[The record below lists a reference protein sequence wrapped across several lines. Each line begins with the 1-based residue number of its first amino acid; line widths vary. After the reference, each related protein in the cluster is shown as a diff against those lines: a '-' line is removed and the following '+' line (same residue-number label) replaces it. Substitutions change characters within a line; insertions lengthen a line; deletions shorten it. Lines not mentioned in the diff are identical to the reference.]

1 MINLLKSLAA
11 ISLFI
16 LVGCNS
22 SSSES
27 NDEETRAL
35 ALQEWKDMKFGM
47 FIHWGVYSG
56 PAGVWEGK
64 QIEKLGEQIQ
74 RHAYISH
81 EDYQDVA
88 RQFNPVKFDPEK
100 IVLLAKNTGM
110 KYIVITSKH
119 HDGFCMWDSKHTD
132 FDIVDFTPYK
142 KDIIAQLAEACKKH
156 GIKLGLYYSTPDWH
170 FNGPNPEINPADGK
184 ISVFSKVSKANE
196 EYQNAQL
203 EELLSNYGDIVELF
217 FDMGEP
223 TADQS
228 ARWAQT
234 VHSIQPKCVING
246 RIMNNQGDFLTMP
259 DNHVPDIPIE
269 DLAWETPGTFY
280 HTWGYKSWVKGDT
293 LPVQVKKQINKL
305 SLIAARGGNFLLNI
319 GPKSD
324 GTVVPYEEEVLNEM
338 GKWVRQNEEA
348 IFGTETTPFEKSPWG
363 ECTMKPGKLFIHVA
377 NWPENGVLEIPGLV
391 SKVEKAYPL
400 INPESVIEVQSNEN
414 GKSLVLDDQ
423 WKDPYLTI
431 LVLEYEGELQIND
444 PILIANEDE
453 EIIIKNND
461 WVKHG
466 KYGKVSYRSILKD
479 FYRTVEIDVPQTGK
493 YKVFATYKMKHD
505 QKRFILSAG
514 DQTLSFDLYNNKAQ
528 QEEKSIEVFDG
539 NESGSNNNGK
549 GRNGTLTSMVGI
561 MEFDET
567 GVYELMLEQ
576 GEAFEFKP
584 TIVEFNK
591 QDRKYMSLNITLE
604 SLRFEPVN

>member
-1 MINLLKSLAA
+1 MMHYITPFYMNQKRMIMKTITRLIVILL
-11 ISLFI
+11 
-16 LVGCNS
+16 LVTLGCKPVDS
-22 SSSES
+22 VKHDTES
-27 NDEETRAL
+27 RAT
-35 ALQEWKDMKFGM
+35 ALQDWKEMKFGM

-56 PAGVWEGK
+56 PAGMWEGK

-74 RHAYISH
+74 RHARISH
-81 EDYQDVA
+81 DDYLEVA
-88 RQFNPVKFDPEK
+88 RQFNPVNFDPEK

-119 HDGFCMWDSKHTD
+119 HDGFCLWDSEHTD

-142 KDIIAQLAEACKKH
+142 KDIIGQLAEACRKH

-196 EYQNAQL
+196 DYQDAHL
-203 EELLSNYGDIVELF
+203 KELLSNYGDIVELF

-223 TADQS
+223 TAAQS

-234 VHSIQPKCVING
+234 VHSLQPGCVING

-259 DNHVPDIPIE
+259 DNHVPDLPIE

-293 LPVQVKKQINKL
+293 LPVQVKKQIHKL

-319 GPKSD
+319 GPRSD
-324 GTVVPYEEEVLNEM
+324 GTVVPYEVEVLTEM
-338 GKWVRQNEEA
+338 GHWVKKNEEA

-363 ECTMKPGKLFIHVA
+363 ESTVKPGKLYIHVS
-377 NWPENGVLEIPGLV
+377 NWPDNGRLEIPGLV
-391 SKVEKAYPL
+391 SGIRRAYPL
-400 INPESVIEVQSNEN
+400 AYPDQAIEVVNLEE
-414 GKSLVLDDQ
+414 GKSLALQEQ

-431 LVLEYEGELQIND
+431 LVIEYDDKLVIHNPVLKADESGEIR
-444 PILIANEDE
+444 IGES
-453 EIIIKNND
+453 D
-461 WVKHG
+461 WIKHG

-479 FYRTVEIDVPQTGK
+479 AYRTVNIEVPEPGK
-493 YKVFATYKMKHD
+493 YRLNLSYKMNHD

-514 DQTLSFDLYNNKAQ
+514 NQAISFDL
-528 QEEKSIEVFDG
+528 
-539 NESGSNNNGK
+539 SNSK
-549 GRNGTLTSMVGI
+549 DAMSGI
-561 MEFDET
+561 MEFEEA
-567 GVYELMLEQ
+567 GKYELLLEQ
-576 GEAFEFKP
+576 GETFEFKP
-584 TIVEFNK
+584 TLEEFNK
-591 QDRKYMSLNITLE
+591 QDRKYMSLGITME
-604 SLRFEPVN
+604 SLTFEPVH